1 MSSSSPAARSPSTR
15 WQFMSILPA
24 GSVTRRDGVLDIAA
38 HTPRNANPPDLGPKG
53 YFAQA
58 SDDRKGG
65 KGTTKLHSASR
76 AIVPRIIRADALC
89 HSGTR

>member
-1 MSSSSPAARSPSTR
+1 
-15 WQFMSILPA
+15 MSILPA

-58 SDDRKGG
+58 SDDRKGA
-65 KGTTKLHSASR
+65 KGTTKLHSASLHDCPSR
-76 AIVPRIIRADALC
+76 SELMIPPAVVRLVTSALEAATVC
-89 HSGTR
+89 